1 MVVVKSIDVV
11 SHPIFA
17 ICQLDTGK
25 TCKFQKVKPVGS
37 SDATDAAWQTR
48 MQTELVNAIGAAMIS
63 GGGTN
68 KNATHHLAGLA

>member
-11 SHPIFA
+11 SHPVFA

-25 TCKFQKVKPVGS
+25 TCKFPKVKPTGA
-37 SDATDAAWQTR
+37 SDASDAAWQTR
-48 MQTELVNAIGAAMIS
+48 FQTELVNAIGAVMIS
-63 GGGTN
+63 GSGSN